1 MDVIIV
7 TGGEAK
13 EIAALALELQ
23 ERRKPKFV
31 PEAAFGPCTSGMKC
45 VGGSTPSVQ
54 RSIKNPDGTMS
65 VR

>member
-13 EIAALALELQ
+13 EIAVLALELQ
-23 ERRKPKFV
+23 ARRKPKFI
-31 PEAAFGPCTSGMKC
+31 PETADGPCTSGMKC
-45 VGGSTPSVQ
+45 VGGSTPSVR

>member
-13 EIAALALELQ
+13 EIVALALELQ

-31 PEAAFGPCTSGMKC
+31 PETADGPCTSDMKC
-45 VGGSTPSVQ
+45 AGGSTLSVQ